1 MLDRTEIHSQIDSVD
16 IEIHEV
22 QVEGVYVK
30 VEFWPSFQTCYVF
43 VAIATECNFVVNI
56 TVYYVWIII

>member
-30 VEFWPSFQTCYVF
+30 VEF
-43 VAIATECNFVVNI
+43 
-56 TVYYVWIII
+56 